1 MVRKIEWRITHVAE
15 RIAAA
20 RSAVALGHAEQQ
32 ALEPLMSP
40 PFSAGG
46 LEGMQLQLFPLG
58 YLRRDDNTPGSN
70 FEEKCGFFLVC
81 PRGVYMKCR
90 AFVGSEARVFEHQY
104 AEREPFGRAG
114 FCRLIDKAGSDDC
127 VVVGIEIL
135 DVRQELTTQVKGGPF
150 GSVVDQ
156 MKVTLAPNL
165 GSMEVMREIRAVDGD
180 RGFG

>member
-1 MVRKIEWRITHVAE
+1 
-15 RIAAA
+15 
-20 RSAVALGHAEQQ
+20 
-32 ALEPLMSP
+32 
-40 PFSAGG
+40 
-46 LEGMQLQLFPLG
+46 
-58 YLRRDDNTPGSN
+58 
-70 FEEKCGFFLVC
+70 
-81 PRGVYMKCR
+81 MKCR

-180 RGFG
+180 RGFGRGGRNRPPASGAYPSSSGVAALAPSKMLSNAQSLPSLSLSNAQPPSPGSPAKQKIRLPKI